1 MLRDIRRVTATY
13 QRRNPGMSDPNPGVT
28 ARKGNGSKYLFLFL
42 LGLVVG
48 VVGVVM
54 ALRAWDARK
63 DHFPESLMQV
73 QGWHM
78 AQLSKAVEQNRCAAT
93 DTLPHI
99 KALRTTADDLERAF
113 AGLADDQRFS
123 DAASKLRGTLDG
135 ALASPPLNCQGVAA
149 LNKDIGAGC
158 KACHQDFR

>member
-1 MLRDIRRVTATY
+1 
-13 QRRNPGMSDPNPGVT
+13 MSDPNPGVT
-28 ARKGNGSKYLFLFL
+28 VRKGNGSKYLFLFL

-48 VVGVVM
+48 AVAVVM

-63 DHFPESLMQV
+63 DHFPESLMHV

-78 AQLSKAVEQNRCAAT
+78 AQLGKAVEQNRCAAT
-93 DTLPHI
+93 DTLPHF

-113 AGLADDQRFS
+113 PDLADDKRFS

-135 ALASPPLNCQGVAA
+135 TLASPPMNCEGVAA
-149 LNKDIGAGC
+149 LNKDIGAAC

>member
-1 MLRDIRRVTATY
+1 
-13 QRRNPGMSDPNPGVT
+13 MSDPTPGST
-28 ARKGNGSKYLFLFL
+28 IRKGNGSRYLFLFL

-63 DHFPESLMQV
+63 DHFPEALMHV

-78 AQLSKAVEQNRCAAT
+78 GQLGKAVEQNRCAAT
-93 DTLPHI
+93 DTLPHL

-113 AGLADDQRFS
+113 PDLADDQRFTA
-123 DAASKLRGTLDG
+123 AASKLRGTLDAG
-135 ALASPPLNCQGVAA
+135 LASPPLNCEGVAA
-149 LNKDIGAGC
+149 LNKEIGAGC